1 MSKYKSYTRIFNFDP
16 RDNRPWTDAS
26 VNSFIHEG
34 ALMTHPLPV
43 TASFLIELNATV
55 EGVYQPYIPA
65 TGPSYAS
72 GGDPPSGDYCEDVAI
87 AELTISVR
95 DHSIPTPTT
104 PGYWREVNILKGVD
118 TSNPHVIRLLSN
130 ILDCVMGEA
139 QEELREAAADFG
151 SDERADDE

>member
-1 MSKYKSYTRIFNFDP
+1 
-16 RDNRPWTDAS
+16 
-26 VNSFIHEG
+26 
-34 ALMTHPLPV
+34 MTIPI

-55 EGVYQPYIPA
+55 EGVYQPYVPA
-65 TGPSYAS
+65 TPPSYAS

-95 DHSIPTPTT
+95 DPSVPNPTS
-104 PGYWREVNILKGVD
+104 PGYWRELNVLDGVD

-130 ILDCVMGEA
+130 ILDCVIDEA
-139 QEELREAAADFG
+139 QDELREAAADFG